1 MFGELHSNNSDL
13 EHCYCL
19 MAHVVRCI
27 WACFIGTCYYNFL
40 FFFLNSVLQK
50 WFCFA
55 CARCYVLPNID
66 NHQNDIKYILY
77 RCVHCENISL
87 FFFNDIF
94 SYLHLIKTCSYY
106 ESFSVFIIFVASS
119 YFSQDILWYWNH
131 QWQCKFNSYLLHFT
145 ESVADANKNSFL
157 K

>member
-1 MFGELHSNNSDL
+1 MLLPNGTRCTLYLSMFHWHMLLKFS
-13 EHCYCL
+13 
-19 MAHVVRCI
+19 V
-27 WACFIGTCYYNFL
+27 
-40 FFFLNSVLQK
+40 FFLNSVLQK

-77 RCVHCENISL
+77 RCVHCENISF

-94 SYLHLIKTCSYY
+94 SYLHLIKTCSY
-106 ESFSVFIIFVASS
+106 SFSVLIIIVATL
-119 YFSQDILWYWNH
+119 YFLQDILWYWIH

>member
-1 MFGELHSNNSDL
+1 MSLSNGTRCTLHLSMFHWHMLLKFS
-13 EHCYCL
+13 
-19 MAHVVRCI
+19 V
-27 WACFIGTCYYNFL
+27 
-40 FFFLNSVLQK
+40 FFLNSVLQK

-66 NHQNDIKYILY
+66 NHQKYIKYILY
-77 RCVHCENISL
+77 RCVHYENISL

-94 SYLHLIKTCSYY
+94 SYLHLIKTCLYSISKFVIFFCIHYHCSY
-106 ESFSVFIIFVASS
+106 IIVL
-119 YFSQDILWYWNH
+119 QDILWYWNY
-131 QWQCKFNSYLLHFT
+131 QGQCKFNSYLLHFT